1 MARPSWEVVNPSL
14 GKPEKEAVVP
24 KEFEHPRRTVQDVA
38 VGPQGRSY
46 MRTRQTGFFILLR
59 WLIGF
64 FLPQHIRGFLPINL
78 QVSLVYGV
86 VCVGH
91 IGSVSDVKQ

>member
-1 MARPSWEVVNPSL
+1 MDKL
-14 GKPEKEAVVP
+14 EKEAVVP

-46 MRTRQTGFFILLR
+46 MQTRQIGFFILLR

-64 FLPQHIRGFLPINL
+64 FLPQHIKGFLPTNL
-78 QVSLVYGV
+78 QVSPVYKV